1 VRLSDSQTLGVTAV
15 LLAVGL
21 GALLASAAC
30 LGYAAARAQAAPEP
44 SDGRSGGPVPR
55 PTGAAP
61 LGARPAPRA
70 HWGLLALLAAWGGAA
85 LAASAGGRIG
95 FGLVVPSVV
104 LAVALGLALSF
115 TPAVRALVA
124 EVPTHWLVAIQTYR
138 VAGGLFIYPYLA
150 AGELTPGFALTAGVG
165 DVLTGLAAPLVA
177 APLVAAP
184 LVAAPLVAAPLVA
197 APLVAARLGRRGA
210 GARGAFLAWS
220 AFGVLDLAV
229 AVAAAAA
236 FGFGAP
242 GVRPGF
248 PITTI
253 PLFFGPPFS
262 ILLHAL
268 TLRRFALRHG
278 RGAGQGGR

>member
-1 VRLSDSQTLGVTAV
+1 VGRRRARGERRRPDRVRPRGPV
-15 LLAVGL
+15 
-21 GALLASAAC
+21 
-30 LGYAAARAQAAPEP
+30 
-44 SDGRSGGPVPR
+44 GGPP
-55 PTGAAP
+55 
-61 LGARPAPRA
+61 
-70 HWGLLALLAAWGGAA
+70 
-85 LAASAGGRIG
+85 
-95 FGLVVPSVV
+95 
-104 LAVALGLALSF
+104 VALGLALSF

-177 APLVAAP
+177 A
-184 LVAAPLVAAPLVA
+184 
-197 APLVAARLGRRGA
+197 RLGRRGA

-220 AFGVLDLAV
+220 AFGVLDLVV

-268 TLRRFALRHG
+268 TLRSFALRHG
-278 RGAGQGGR
+278 RGAGRAAR

>member
-1 VRLSDSQTLGVTAV
+1 MRLTDRETLGVTAV

-21 GALLASAAC
+21 GALLATAAC
-30 LGYAAARAQAAPEP
+30 LGYAAARVRAVA
-44 SDGRSGGPVPR
+44 
-55 PTGAAP
+55 GAAP
-61 LGARPAPRA
+61 RA
-70 HWGLLALLAAWGGAA
+70 QWALLGLLAVWGGGA
-85 LAASAGGRIG
+85 LAASAGGRIS
-95 FGLVVPSVV
+95 FALVVPSV
-104 LAVALGLALSF
+104 LLPVALGLALSF

-124 EVPTHWLVAIQTYR
+124 EVPTHWLVAVQTYR

-150 AGELTPGFALTAGVG
+150 AGALTPGFALTAGVG
-165 DVLTGLAAPLVA
+165 DVVTGL
-177 APLVAAP
+177 
-184 LVAAPLVAAPLVA
+184 A

-220 AFGVLDLAV
+220 AFGILDLVV
-229 AVAAAAA
+229 AVSAAAA

-268 TLRRFALRHG
+268 TLRSFVLRHG
-278 RGAGQGGR
+278 PAAGSPRRRAGPD

>member
-1 VRLSDSQTLGVTAV
+1 MRLSDSQTLGVTAV

-104 LAVALGLALSF
+104 LPVALGLALSF

-165 DVLTGLAAPLVA
+165 DVLTGL
-177 APLVAAP
+177 
-184 LVAAPLVAAPLVA
+184 A